1 MPLLARN
8 SCADKSE
15 QEHLDR
21 GTDIHCTTSLV
32 SFTTLYPADVV
43 EYLVYKCWLT
53 GCPPY
58 GLPAGGRPKCLA
70 SVMSFHTP
78 LLKFKNQSALIQLI
92 VSSLK
97 ATSNMF
103 KIYAAILP
111 NLEQNLHVCLQCAI
125 F

>member
-1 MPLLARN
+1 LIDGDINNNNLFSIPEIHQRD
-8 SCADKSE
+8 S
-15 QEHLDR
+15 
-21 GTDIHCTTSLV
+21 DIHCTTSLV
-32 SFTTLYPADVV
+32 SFTTHYPADMV

-58 GLPAGGRPKCLA
+58 SLLLGGHPKCSA
-70 SVMSFHTP
+70 SIMSFHTP
-78 LLKFKNQSALIQLI
+78 LLKFKNQSASIQHI

-103 KIYAAILP
+103 RIYVAILP
-111 NLEQNLHVCLQCAI
+111 NLEQNVHMLLQCTI